1 MTMVRLGLVG
11 CGNMGRSLVRHASEL
26 DNASVSAVSDVTEE
40 RRNDAAAEFSA
51 AGIADYHELIDRDD
65 VDAVVVATPGGYH
78 REVVEYAASV
88 GKPIFSEKPLA
99 TTVADCDAM
108 IKAVEKAGVKNMV
121 GQVCRYHPTHRRMK
135 QMIADGPL
143 GPVLA
148 MYVAR
153 LGGGWGDS
161 HPAWRYSYKLSG
173 GTLMEVNAHELDF
186 MIWLAGPVKRVY
198 AVGGQMLE
206 KGIDYPDVAMVSM
219 TFESGA
225 VGVMHSSNITQLGT
239 YEARFDC
246 MDGSAV
252 VQKLF
257 GGPIAYKLRDG
268 SDAAEVTPEEMK
280 VEAPVK
286 GEMRAFV
293 DAIVNDT
300 TPPITFQDGRNVVAV
315 AEAAYKSVESGKS
328 IELQP

>member
-11 CGNMGRSLVRHASEL
+11 CGGMGRSLMRSAAEL
-26 DNASVSAVSDVTEE
+26 DTATVTAVSDVTEE
-40 RRNDAAAEFSA
+40 RRNEAAAELSA
-51 AGIADYHELIDRDD
+51 EAVADYRALIERDD
-65 VDAVVVATPGGYH
+65 VDAVAVATPGGFH
-78 REVVEYAASV
+78 REVVEAVAAA
-88 GKPIFSEKPLA
+88 GKPVFSEKPLA
-99 TTVADCDAM
+99 TSVADCDAM
-108 IKAVEKAGVKNMV
+108 IQAVEAAGVKHMV

-135 QMIADGPL
+135 QMVSDGPL

-153 LGGGWGDS
+153 LGGPWGDN
-161 HPAWRYSYKLSG
+161 HPAWRFSYKLSG

-198 AVGGQMLE
+198 AVGGQMLARDL
-206 KGIDYPDVAMVSM
+206 DYPDVAMVSL

-225 VGVMHSSNITQLGT
+225 VGVMHTSNITQLGT

-252 VQKLF
+252 VPKLF
-257 GGPIAYKLRDG
+257 GGEVQYKLRDG
-268 SDAAEVTPEEMK
+268 SETAVVTPEEMK
-280 VEAPVK
+280 VETPVK

-293 DAIVNDT
+293 DAILNDT
-300 TPPITFQDGRNVVAV
+300 TPPITFHDGRAVVAV
-315 AEAAYKSVESGKS
+315 AEAAYKSVESGES
-328 IELQP
+328 IEL